1 MFDPAALSL
10 AVEKGIISPEQK
22 EQLLAL
28 LSEQRSS
35 NSVAARDEAPRFFR
49 SFNDLFI
56 GLGIFILGWALT
68 TGSFLVA
75 DEFPPLRIFVMLAS
89 TLLIWW
95 LAEWITRVRRINF
108 PSIIIACFFGL
119 FSLFTLFAGWDLI
132 AGTPDGKPT
141 SLFSESPLPSFV
153 VFGFGS
159 LAMAAFFW
167 RFRLPFSVLLLAAF
181 LMMTLISGLFAVF
194 GKDTLEP
201 VLRWIFL
208 LAGLLVFAG
217 AMKFDF
223 QDPLRTQ
230 RTSDHGFWLHLLAAP
245 IITHSVL
252 WTTLKPILS
261 KTADAEASA
270 NVMVLVVLV
279 MFAVFSLVALII
291 DRRALLISSL
301 GYASAALG
309 YIIYKFS
316 IEGTLALVLTLGLI
330 AVLILTLGTGWY
342 QLRAK
347 VFQFLPDFAFK
358 DKLPP
363 LKL

>member
-1 MFDPAALSL
+1 MPTVENLKE
-10 AVEKGIISPEQK
+10 AVEKGIISLEQK

-28 LSEQRSS
+28 FSEQGLSS
-35 NSVAARDEAPRFFR
+35 PAARDEAPRFFR

-56 GLGIFILGWALT
+56 GLGVVILGWALT

-75 DEFPPLRIFVMLAS
+75 EDFPPLRLFVMLTSA
-89 TLLIWW
+89 LLFWG

-119 FSLFTLFAGWDLI
+119 FALLALLAGWDLI
-132 AGTPDGKPT
+132 VGVPEGKST
-141 SLFSESPLPSFV
+141 SLFSESALPSFV

-159 LAMAAFFW
+159 LAMFAFFW

-181 LMMTLISGLFAVF
+181 LMMTVISGLSAVF
-194 GKDTLEP
+194 GKDSLEP
-201 VLRWIFL
+201 FLRWIFL

-261 KTADAEASA
+261 KTAEAETTA
-270 NVMVLVVLV
+270 NIMVLIVLG

-342 QLRAK
+342 RLRAQ
-347 VFQFLPDFAFK
+347 VFQFLPNFAFK

-363 LKL
+363 LKP